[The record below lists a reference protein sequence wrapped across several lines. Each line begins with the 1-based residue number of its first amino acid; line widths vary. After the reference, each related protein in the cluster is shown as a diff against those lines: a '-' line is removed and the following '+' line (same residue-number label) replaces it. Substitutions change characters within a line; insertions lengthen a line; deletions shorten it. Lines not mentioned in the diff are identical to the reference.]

1 MNWENAIKTVLMLL
15 AMTLSLLSY
24 AETVWVDVRSSAE
37 HFVDNI
43 KGDIR
48 ISHAEIVLEANKQIP
63 DKSTEIRLYCRS
75 GGRAGIAMSALK
87 KAGYTNV
94 SNAGGIN
101 DARNERGM
109 IQ

>member
-37 HFVDNI
+37 HLVDNI

-48 ISHAEIVLEANKQIP
+48 ISHTGIVLEANKQIP